1 MRMLGE
7 SRVLLNEMRMLGKSC
22 FTFFVSGVN
31 QGNWEG
37 EGGGGESRN
46 SHRRCSKKTS

>member
-22 FTFFVSGVN
+22 FTFFVSGVS

-37 EGGGGESRN
+37 EGGGESRN